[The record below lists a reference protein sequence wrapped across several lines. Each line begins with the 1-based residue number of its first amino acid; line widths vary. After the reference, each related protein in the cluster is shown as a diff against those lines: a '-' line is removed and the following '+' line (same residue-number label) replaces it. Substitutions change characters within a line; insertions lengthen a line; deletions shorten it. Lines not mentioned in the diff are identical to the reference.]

1 MLGVSVGVAVN
12 EDEAQTESFGTLFDD
27 EWRPMVQL
35 AFLITGS
42 HAVAEEVVQEAMASV
57 FDRWNSIASPGGYL
71 RTTVV
76 RSAARHKRNRRREDQ
91 FVASS
96 PALMVEQPDHD
107 DLWDHL
113 ADLNSRQRS
122 ALVLR
127 FYADLPMDDIATILE
142 CRPATARSLVRRG
155 LEQLRKKALT

>member
-1 MLGVSVGVAVN
+1 MGIAVSR
-12 EDEAQTESFGTLFDD
+12 DEAQTESFEVLFDD

-35 AFLITGS
+35 AYLITGS
-42 HAVAEEVVQEAMASV
+42 YAVAEEVVQEAMATV
-57 FDRWNSIASPGGYL
+57 FDRWSSIESPGGYL

-76 RSAARHKRNRRREDQ
+76 RSAARHKRRRRREHQ
-91 FVASS
+91 FVASL
-96 PALMVEQPDHD
+96 PAPVIQLPEHD

-113 ADLNSRQRS
+113 ADLKSRQRS

-127 FYADLPMDDIATILE
+127 FYADLSMDDIATTLG

-155 LEQLRKKALT
+155 LEQLRKKAMT